1 MIQHISILASILLLP
16 MLPAYILFKTLPSS
30 SATVSGPLQ
39 GLQLKLG
46 GAFGGYFAVALL
58 AVYAHSIWSPPPPP
72 PAYQVWTV
80 YGNLVDD
87 HGTPIEV
94 TDPNYISLTPAP
106 LQIDP
111 GGFFQAKF
119 FILPSPGGSEALPV
133 LSFKLPNFEAK
144 PILLDPSIPGA
155 AAATVKN
162 QNVYLGKVLLT
173 PLQAPAYEPPPGA
186 LKPLPAGQAYQ

>member
-58 AVYAHSIWSPPPPP
+58 AVYAHSIWSPA

-80 YGNLVDD
+80 SGNLVDD
-87 HGTPIEV
+87 HGTPIEL
-94 TDPNYISLTPAP
+94 TDPNYVSLTPAT
-106 LQIDP
+106 LQIAP
-111 GGFFQAKF
+111 GGFFQATF
-119 FILPSPGGSEALPV
+119 FTSPSPGGSEAFPL

-144 PILLDPSIPGA
+144 PIPLDPSSPGA
-155 AAATVKN
+155 AAATVRN
-162 QNVYLGKVLLT
+162 QNVFLGKVPLT